1 MNVKYRNCPI
11 CDSSDSAS
19 LFPVNKILLRKCT
32 KCTMVYA
39 DLAIDDAETANSY
52 SSEKLI
58 SYIKSEPRSTI
69 VHYDQIIR
77 TILRLSHVQ
86 RPKILDF
93 GCGAGMFVRRC
104 LKAGLDAQGID
115 KSPYVEEAR
124 KAFRLPLHS
133 CDLLEGP
140 FSKGQFDVI
149 FSHATFEHLYDPVT
163 IGHSLTNMLKPGGHL
178 IFTAIP
184 NFNTVSIRV
193 FKNFFANTPPGHI
206 NFFESATLF
215 DFFSRL
221 GMQEI
226 KVNTYGV
233 DV

>member
-1 MNVKYRNCPI
+1 
-11 CDSSDSAS
+11 
-19 LFPVNKILLRKCT
+19 
-32 KCTMVYA
+32 MVYA

-124 KAFRLPLHS
+124 KAFR
-133 CDLLEGP
+133 
-140 FSKGQFDVI
+140 
-149 FSHATFEHLYDPVT
+149 
-163 IGHSLTNMLKPGGHL
+163 
-178 IFTAIP
+178 
-184 NFNTVSIRV
+184 
-193 FKNFFANTPPGHI
+193 
-206 NFFESATLF
+206 
-215 DFFSRL
+215 
-221 GMQEI
+221 
-226 KVNTYGV
+226 
-233 DV
+233 